1 MAKKQ
6 SKTTKKDNNV
16 FAKSVKPYYYNTDQC
31 FIYYSSSKV
40 LSSQSQ
46 FSVLTPEKIK
56 SKFGFEFLCNDLLK
70 SVRDAESFRS
80 EKDIKT
86 LFPKELINKV
96 DSYGIETNTMNL
108 FVLHKLSSKIGFGIS
123 TYAALKK
130 GMVIAEYVGERKD
143 AHIKIED
150 TSYLLIN
157 DDGTNIDGKDYGNAA
172 RFFHHC
178 PSEHA
183 DEQVM
188 TANLAIVPWKT
199 SETVTKVF
207 FITTRDIKAFEPL
220 CWDYGD
226 KFNFEHDVELLNSQS
241 YEPLID
247 FNKDE
252 L

>member
-1 MAKKQ
+1 MC
-6 SKTTKKDNNV
+6 DN
-16 FAKSVKPYYYNTDQC
+16 
-31 FIYYSSSKV
+31 
-40 LSSQSQ
+40 L
-46 FSVLTPEKIK
+46 E
-56 SKFGFEFLCNDLLK
+56 K
-70 SVRDAESFRS
+70 SVREAEKFRF
-80 EKDIKT
+80 ENNIKT

-96 DSYGIETNTMNL
+96 DSYGIETNTMDL

-178 PSEHA
+178 PSEHV
-183 DEQVM
+183 DKQVM
-188 TANLAIVPWKT
+188 TANLAIVLWKT
-199 SETVTKVF
+199 SEAVTKVF